1 MDVTLLGTG
10 APQGLPRPGCPCAAC
25 ATAVGDEA
33 RAATALLVDG
43 VLLIDLTP
51 GPAFAAARAGRSL
64 AGVRQVLLSH
74 PHDGPAMEV
83 PAGLPQPGRVA
94 DGRELALLDGHR
106 VRALAVDG
114 PGTGYEISGA
124 DGERLLYLP
133 PGAAP
138 AGVGN
143 ATGRAG
149 GAGAQGAAGPYDLV
163 LLDVLARPDALARLR
178 AGGLVDAAT
187 DVVAVHVDHDVP
199 PGPELHRRLA
209 AVGARA
215 VADGSSLVVGEYH
228 AVPDLPR
235 RTLVLGGARS
245 GKSLE
250 AERRLAAFPD
260 VVYVATG
267 GTRDGDED
275 WAQRVSLHRERR
287 PSSWRTV
294 ETCDLVPLLEAGRPG
309 GEAARPGGEAARP
322 GRDDGKPEGEAV
334 RPGTEAPA
342 PGAESAGPGKGA
354 AGRGAGAVWPGAE
367 AGGPAAGAGAGR
379 AADASPLLIDCLALW
394 LTHVMDEVGA
404 WDDATWEAGGRRA
417 LRERTDA
424 LVAAVRATRRPV
436 VAVSN
441 EVGSGVVP
449 ATPAGRRFRDE
460 LGRLNAAFAAECE
473 QVLLV
478 VAGQALALRG

>member
-10 APQGLPRPGCPCAAC
+10 APQGLPQPGCPCAAC
-25 ATAVGDEA
+25 ANAVGDEA

-43 VLLIDLTP
+43 ALLIDLTP
-51 GPAFAAARAGRSL
+51 GPAFAAARAGQSL

-106 VRALAVDG
+106 VRAIAVDI

-124 DGERLLYLP
+124 EGERLLYLP
-133 PGAAP
+133 PGAGP
-138 AGVGN
+138 SGMGDGNGRTVGGGN
-143 ATGRAG
+143 GRTVG
-149 GAGAQGAAGPYDLV
+149 GGDEGMGGTGPYDLV
-163 LLDVLARPDALARLR
+163 LLDVVGRPDALAKLR
-178 AGGLVDAAT
+178 ASGAVDAAT
-187 DVVAVHVDHDVP
+187 DVLAVHLDHSVP

-215 VADGSSLVVGEYH
+215 VPDGSTLVVGEFH

-245 GKSLE
+245 GKSVE

-294 ETCDLVPLLEAGRPG
+294 ETCDLVPLL
-309 GEAARPGGEAARP
+309 
-322 GRDDGKPEGEAV
+322 
-334 RPGTEAPA
+334 T
-342 PGAESAGPGKGA
+342 SAGPRA
-354 AGRGAGAVWPGAE
+354 DPVSGRPAE
-367 AGGPAAGAGAGR
+367 
-379 AADASPLLIDCLALW
+379 ASPLLIDCLALW

-424 LVAAVRATRRPV
+424 LVTAVRATRRRV

-460 LGRLNAAFAAECE
+460 LGRLNAAFGAECE

>member
-43 VLLIDLTP
+43 VLLVDLTP
-51 GPAFAAARAGRSL
+51 GPAFAAARAGQSL

-83 PAGLPQPGRVA
+83 PAGLPTPGRVA

-106 VRALAVDG
+106 VRALAVDI
-114 PGTGYEISGA
+114 PGTGYEITGA
-124 DGERLLYLP
+124 EGERLLYLP

-138 AGVGN
+138 AGL
-143 ATGRAG
+143 TGPGEGHSAHPDAAHG
-149 GAGAQGAAGPYDLV
+149 GGPYDLV
-163 LLDVLARPDALARLR
+163 LLDVLTRPDALARLR
-178 AGGLVDAAT
+178 ATGAVDAAT
-187 DVVAVHVDHDVP
+187 DVVAVHLDHEVP

-245 GKSLE
+245 GKSAE

-267 GTRDGDED
+267 GTRDGDEE
-275 WAQRVSLHRERR
+275 WAERVALHRERR

-294 ETCDLVPLLEAGRPG
+294 ETCDLVPLL
-309 GEAARPGGEAARP
+309 
-322 GRDDGKPEGEAV
+322 
-334 RPGTEAPA
+334 T
-342 PGAESAGPGKGA
+342 GPGDGQAPQPPDGPDEGA
-354 AGRGAGAVWPGAE
+354 
-367 AGGPAAGAGAGR
+367 
-379 AADASPLLIDCLALW
+379 PLLIDCLALW
-394 LTHVMDEVGA
+394 LTRVMDEVGA
-404 WDDATWEAGGRRA
+404 WDDATWEASGRRA

-449 ATPAGRRFRDE
+449 ATAAGRRFRDE
-460 LGRLNAAFAAECE
+460 LGRLNAAFGAECE
-473 QVLLV
+473 QLLLV